1 MNDFERQLKEAL
13 KKNLRVEVQS
23 NAECDE
29 CFGSWIES
37 TVRVYFGD
45 ELIFSSIKE
54 ENAQI

>member
-1 MNDFERQLKEAL
+1 MTDFEQQLKEAL

-23 NAECDE
+23 NAESDE
-29 CFGSWIES
+29 CFGDWIES
-37 TVRVYFGD
+37 TIRVYFGD